1 MSITTY
7 AQLKSSIADWLN
19 RDDLTAVIPSFISL
33 AEAEVSRDLRHW
45 LQEKRVTT
53 SLNEE
58 FEYLPDDWL
67 ETISLRLNRGDE
79 LSIISQ
85 SEMAE
90 YKEGTAD
97 VSGTPKYYCISAGQM
112 EFYPVPDVSYDVTL
126 TYHARIPAM
135 VNDTDTNWL
144 LTNQPDI
151 MLYASLK
158 HAAPYLD
165 DDRRLGV
172 WKQLYDQAIQ
182 RLEVNSDLAKHS
194 GPLVMRF
201 KAI

>member
-19 RDDLTAVIPSFISL
+19 RDDLTSVIPSFISL

-53 SLNEE
+53 ALNEE
-58 FEYLPDDWL
+58 YEYLPDDWL
-67 ETISLRLNRGDE
+67 ETISLRLSRGDE
-79 LSIISQ
+79 LSVISQ

-90 YKEGTAD
+90 YKEGTSD

-112 EFYPVPDVSYDVTL
+112 EFYPVPDGSYDITL

-182 RLEVNSDLAKHS
+182 RLEVNSNLAKHS